1 MKGRK
6 TALGNGAAVLPLHD
20 FGTIRVEGRVSNQC
34 KSWIEPL
41 GSVAW
46 EKPILKESEQC
57 HLVTYWRKANR
68 IGKHLD

>member
-1 MKGRK
+1 MKSQK
-6 TALGNGAAVLPLHD
+6 TALGDCYAVLPLHD
-20 FGTIRVEGRVSNQC
+20 FGTIWAEGRVSNRYS
-34 KSWIEPL
+34 SWIEPL